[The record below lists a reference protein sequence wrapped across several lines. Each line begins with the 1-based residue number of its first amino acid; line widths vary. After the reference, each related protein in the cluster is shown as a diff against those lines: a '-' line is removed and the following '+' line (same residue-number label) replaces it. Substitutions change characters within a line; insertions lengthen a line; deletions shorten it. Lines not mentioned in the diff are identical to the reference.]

1 MSIVFLKGFLFA
13 LSLIVAIGA
22 QNAFI
27 IKQALLKRYVFI
39 ICLLCFLSDIFL
51 MGIGIFG
58 VGEFLA
64 KNKIFHFILALCGTV
79 FTLFYAYI
87 SLKAALIK
95 QVIKEDEIN
104 NVNSLKKTIFL
115 TLAFT
120 YLNPQVYLDTI
131 LLVGA
136 AALNFN
142 IEEKIFLL

>member
-1 MSIVFLKGFLFA
+1 
-13 LSLIVAIGA
+13 
-22 QNAFI
+22 
-27 IKQALLKRYVFI
+27 
-39 ICLLCFLSDIFL
+39 